1 MMLNCCMWC
10 VDDSEFFIIFLLEV
24 YVRKTPSF
32 FAYFASCQL
41 EPDSGAWSI
50 FTSSVERKCEFG
62 ACTFVSFM

>member
-1 MMLNCCMWC
+1 MWG

-41 EPDSGAWSI
+41 VPTLGRGQYLRHQLNGSL
-50 FTSSVERKCEFG
+50 SSCTVVR
-62 ACTFVSFM
+62 ACMDGR